1 MKRMS
6 AEEAAE
12 IIQHD
17 DMVAFSGFT
26 LRVRQKHYLTQL
38 LNSLANGIR
47 SGNLFKSA
55 C

>member
-1 MKRMS
+1 MKQMN

-26 LRVRQKHYLTQL
+26 PAVPQKRCPLRLPNEPA
-38 LNSLANGIR
+38 NSIWPGSPSR
-47 SGNLFKSA
+47 SA

>member
-6 AEEAAE
+6 AEKAAE

-26 LRVRQKHYLTQL
+26 PAGSPKALPTAIAQRACEQHQ
-38 LNSLANGIR
+38 NGQPFQIR
-47 SGNLFKSA
+47 
-55 C
+55 